1 MNEAKNNAGLARGAE
16 SMKSHHATQRLM
28 AGMLLFQTLGAGA
41 MQTVARAFGV
51 TPTRRWTWLTLG
63 VWATLP
69 ALSLLP
75 LWSNLLN
82 PVLPDAHEH
91 VRYAVLSSHFQE
103 AMAAGIWYPR
113 WLPDFNAGYGYPE
126 FVFYQP
132 GYFFLN
138 SWLAVL
144 TDDLLWR
151 QLLTL
156 GALCLI
162 GGLGVYRLARTFVDR
177 LSALALV
184 VLFQAAPYV
193 HINLYERGDLS
204 EWMVIQLLPWV
215 LHWSWCLLA
224 PVQRSTMGMGGRAL
238 CWSGLTLVL
247 AASFYSHPMAV
258 LFLPLVVALLGMLTL
273 AGTQH
278 QAPLAVR
285 LRSVLELAGAL
296 LLALALASPYWLPVA
311 QLKPLVNAQVALTG
325 GFEAWRNVASLSGV
339 LFDPQ
344 AFLAAPFVALAL
356 SGAWQGR
363 GHPFIRAAGLV
374 YLVLFLAML
383 PTGRWFWHLYPFSLM
398 QFPWR
403 LAVFAPALQ
412 VVCTLGYWHGS
423 NRHSVLRR
431 LGLTLGLLALTW
443 SAWNYHDFRTLQ
455 LLGEPVA
462 GAQLDCVKTYP
473 SLARPNMALAT
484 LDGGEWLPA
493 RFAKNPPE
501 TARYTPVSQTCEA
514 QLARHRAALTGHLGV
529 DQFSNRSTLNW
540 MTSDSA
546 HWQGHPQPGHSP
558 HALNYRFAGAN
569 PGVVVIQ
576 QIYLPGWSVQV
587 NGLALA
593 ATTIEEQLLP
603 DGRMQVRLAAGEHTI
618 TAHYDGPPGAKQ
630 RNVAIGLALLLAAAY
645 WLRRL
650 RKQGGLKFE
659 VGY

>member
-1 MNEAKNNAGLARGAE
+1 MQSNNSFRPD
-16 SMKSHHATQRLM
+16 ATD
-28 AGMLLFQTLGAGA
+28 ATEP
-41 MQTVARAFGV
+41 TVARAFGV
-51 TPTRRWTWLTLG
+51 TPTRRWTWLALG
-63 VWATLP
+63 VWVTLP

-82 PVLPDAHEH
+82 PVLPGAHEH
-91 VRYAVLSSHFQE
+91 FRYAVLSSHFHE

-113 WLPDFNAGYGYPE
+113 WLPNFNAGYGYPE

-138 SWLAVL
+138 SLLAVL

-156 GALCLI
+156 GTLCLI
-162 GGLGVYRLARTFVDR
+162 GGLGTYRLARTFVDR

-184 VLFQAAPYV
+184 LLFQAAPYV

-224 PVQRSTMGMGGRAL
+224 PVQRSTMGMRGRAL

-247 AASFYSHPMAV
+247 TASFYSHPVAV

-273 AGTQH
+273 VGTEH

-285 LRSVLELAGAL
+285 LRSVFELAGAL
-296 LLALALASPYWLPVA
+296 LLALALASPYWLTVA
-311 QLKPLVNAQVALTG
+311 QLKPLVNAQVASIG
-325 GFEAWRNVASLSGV
+325 GWEAWRNLASLSGL
-339 LFDPQ
+339 LFGLPDPSASFNHQ

-356 SGAWQGR
+356 LGAWQGR
-363 GHPFIRAAGLV
+363 GHPWIRAAGLV

-383 PTGRWFWHLYPFSLM
+383 PTGRLFWHLYPFSLI

-412 VVCTLGYWHGS
+412 VVCALGYWQGS

-443 SAWNYHDFRTLQ
+443 SAWKYHDFRALNV
-455 LLGEPVA
+455 LGEPIA
-462 GAQLDCVKTYP
+462 GAQLDCIKTYP
-473 SLARPNMALAT
+473 SLGRPNMVLAT
-484 LDGGEWLPA
+484 LDFGEWLPA
-493 RFAKNPPE
+493 RFAKNPLE
-501 TARYTPVSQTCEA
+501 TARYTPISQTCEA
-514 QLARHRAALTGHLGV
+514 QLARHRAALTGRFGIDV
-529 DQFSNRSTLNW
+529 FSNRSTLNW

-558 HALNYRFAGAN
+558 HALNYHFVGAN

-576 QIYLPGWSVQV
+576 QVYLPGWSVHV
-587 NGLALA
+587 DGLALA

-618 TAHYDGPPGAKQ
+618 TAHYDGPPGSKQ

-650 RKQGGLKFE
+650 RKQGGLN
-659 VGY
+659 

>member
-1 MNEAKNNAGLARGAE
+1 MNEAEHNAGLARGAE
-16 SMKSHHATQRLM
+16 SMKPQHATQRLT
-28 AGMLLFQTLGAGA
+28 AGMPLFQTLGAGA
-41 MQTVARAFGV
+41 MQTGARAFGV
-51 TPTRRWTWLTLG
+51 TPAMRWTWLTLG
-63 VWATLP
+63 VWAALP
-69 ALSLLP
+69 VLSLLP

-82 PVLPDAHEH
+82 PVLPDVHDYF
-91 VRYAVLSSHFQE
+91 RYAVLSSHFQE

-113 WLPDFNAGYGYPE
+113 WLPEFNAGYGYPE

-138 SWLAVL
+138 SLLAVL

-156 GALCLI
+156 GTLCLI
-162 GGLGVYRLARTFVDR
+162 GGLGAYRLARTFVDR
-177 LSALALV
+177 LPALALV

-193 HINLYERGDLS
+193 HFNLYVRGDLS

-224 PVQRSTMGMGGRAL
+224 PQRATMGMGGRAL

-247 AASFYSHPMAV
+247 AASFYSHPIAV
-258 LFLPLVVALLGMLTL
+258 LFLPLVVALLGLLTL
-273 AGTQH
+273 AGTEH

-285 LRSVLELAGAL
+285 LRSVFELGGAL
-296 LLALALASPYWLPVA
+296 LLALALASPYWFTVA
-311 QLKPLVNAQVALTG
+311 QLKPLVNAQIASTG
-325 GFEAWRNVASLSGV
+325 AWETWRNVSSLSDL
-339 LFDPQ
+339 LFDDQ

-356 SGAWQGR
+356 LGAWQGR
-363 GHPFIRAAGLV
+363 GHPLIRAAGLV

-383 PTGRWFWHLYPFSLM
+383 PTGGWFWHLYPFSLM

-412 VVCTLGYWHGS
+412 VVCALGFWQGS
-423 NRHSVLRR
+423 NRHSVLRW

-443 SAWNYHDFRTLQ
+443 SAWKYHDFRALDV
-455 LLGEPVA
+455 LGEPVA
-462 GAQLDCVKTYP
+462 GAQLDCIKIYP
-473 SLARPNMALAT
+473 SLARPYTNLAT
-484 LDGGEWLPA
+484 LDAREWLPA
-493 RFAKNPPE
+493 RFAQNPLE
-501 TARYTPVSQTCEA
+501 RARYTPVSPTCEA
-514 QLARHRAALTGHLGV
+514 QLARHRAALTGNLGV
-529 DQFSNRSTLNW
+529 DLFSNRSTLDW
-540 MTSDSA
+540 MTSDSP
-546 HWQGHPQPGHSP
+546 HWRGRPQPGHSP
-558 HALNYRFAGAN
+558 HALNYRFAGTN

-587 NGLALA
+587 DGLALA

-618 TAHYDGPPGAKQ
+618 TAHYDGPPGSKQ

-650 RKQGGLKFE
+650 R
-659 VGY
+659 

>member
-273 AGTQH
+273 AGTEH

-443 SAWNYHDFRTLQ
+443 SAWNYHDFRALQ
-455 LLGEPVA
+455 VLGEPVA

-501 TARYTPVSQTCEA
+501 TARYTPISQTCEA

-576 QIYLPGWSVQV
+576 QIYLPGWSVHV
-587 NGLALA
+587 NGLALT

-618 TAHYDGPPGAKQ
+618 TARYDGPPGAKQ